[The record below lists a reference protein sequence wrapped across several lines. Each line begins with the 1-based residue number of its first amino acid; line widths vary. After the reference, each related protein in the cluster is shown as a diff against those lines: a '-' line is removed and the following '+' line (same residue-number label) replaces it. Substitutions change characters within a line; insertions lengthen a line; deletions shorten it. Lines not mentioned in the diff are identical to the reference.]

1 MRSDPGRFL
10 AIAIVI
16 LGIAGAGCQQPATP
30 ATAPAPPSA
39 SAAPSASLATSSAVA
54 APVTKMDESVGAQP
68 NLASDPAQI
77 GADLIADE
85 QAIRDPATPVPALVA
100 AARRQ
105 QAAYRAIGRNP
116 AWDATIRPLIPPNL
130 ITTYDRNID
139 ARRQLTSMSP
149 VRDTLPAW
157 RIIPTAPAAELMRLY
172 REAEAAT
179 GVGWNYL
186 AAINLVETRFGSI
199 AGLSTAGAQ
208 GPMQFMPETWAM
220 YGEGGDVN
228 SPRDAI
234 MGAGRYLA
242 DSGFANSPDRAI
254 YAYNHANEYVR
265 AVKDYAAILADDPGS
280 FAGYFNWEVYYLTTA
295 GDVLLPVG
303 YNQPQRIPVGEYLAT
318 HPQ

>member
-1 MRSDPGRFL
+1 ML
-10 AIAIVI
+10 ATAA
-16 LGIAGAGCQQPATP
+16 LAALTALTGAGCGGAGSHTP
-30 ATAPAPPSA
+30 AAP
-39 SAAPSASLATSSAVA
+39 A
-54 APVTKMDESVGAQP
+54 APVAQSESPAASPNRPGAAEITKMDAPTGAQP
-68 NLASDPAQI
+68 KLASDPAQI
-77 GADLIADE
+77 ADDLVADE
-85 QAIRDPATPVPALVA
+85 KAIRDPATPPAALVD

-116 AWDATIRPLIPPNL
+116 AWDAVIRPRIPESL
-130 ITTYDRNID
+130 VATYDRNID
-139 ARRQLTSMSP
+139 ARRQLQAMSP

-157 RIIPTAPAAELMRLY
+157 RIIPTAPADALLNLY

-186 AAINLVETRFGSI
+186 AAINLIETRFGSI

-220 YGEGGDVN
+220 YGKGGDVN

-234 MGAGRYLA
+234 MGAGRFLA
-242 DSGFANSPDRAI
+242 ASGFADSPSRAI
-254 YAYNHANEYVR
+254 YAYNHANEYVN
-265 AVKDYAAILADDPGS
+265 AVSDYAAILASDPGA
-280 FAGYFNWEVYYLTTA
+280 FNGYFHWDVYYLTTA

-303 YNQPQRIPVGEYLAT
+303 YAQSQRIPVTEYLAT

>member
-1 MRSDPGRFL
+1 MGRFWTRSVPVAL
-10 AIAIVI
+10 TVGLTLVACARPAEPT
-16 LGIAGAGCQQPATP
+16 AGP
-30 ATAPAPPSA
+30 APAESTSPP
-39 SAAPSASLATSSAVA
+39 AAA
-54 APVTKMDESVGAQP
+54 VTKLDRPAGAQP
-68 NLASDPAQI
+68 VLASDPAQI
-77 GADLIADE
+77 GADLVADE
-85 QAIRDPATPVPALVA
+85 QAIRDPGTDETALVA

-116 AWDATIRPLIPPNL
+116 DWDPVIRPLIPPNL
-130 ITTYDRNID
+130 IATYDRNID
-139 ARRQLTSMSP
+139 ARRQLTAMSP

-157 RIIPTAPAAELMRLY
+157 RIIPTAPADELLNLY
-172 REAEAAT
+172 REAEAAY

-220 YGEGGDVN
+220 YGKGGDVN

-234 MGAGRYLA
+234 MGAGRLLA
-242 DSGFANSPDRAI
+242 ATGFADSPDRAI
-254 YAYNHANEYVR
+254 YAYNHADEYVN

-280 FAGYFNWEVYYLTTA
+280 FAGYYRWEVYYYTTA

-303 YNQPQRIPVGEYLAT
+303 YSQSQRIPVGEYLAD

>member
-1 MRSDPGRFL
+1 
-10 AIAIVI
+10 
-16 LGIAGAGCQQPATP
+16 
-30 ATAPAPPSA
+30 
-39 SAAPSASLATSSAVA
+39 
-54 APVTKMDESVGAQP
+54 MDETAGAQP
-68 NLASDPAQI
+68 KLASNPAQI

-85 QAIRDPATPVPALVA
+85 QAIRDPATPGPALVA

-116 AWDATIRPLIPPNL
+116 AWDEVIRPLVPPNL
-130 ITTYDRNID
+130 VTTYDRNID
-139 ARRQLTSMSP
+139 ARRQLTAMSP

-157 RIIPTAPAAELMRLY
+157 RIIPTAPAGELMRLY

-208 GPMQFMPETWAM
+208 GPMQFMPETWAL
-220 YGEGGDVN
+220 YGKGGDVN

-234 MGAGRYLA
+234 MGAGRFLA

-265 AVKDYAAILADDPGS
+265 AVKDYAAVLADDPGS
-280 FAGYFNWEVYYLTTA
+280 FTGYFNWDVYYLTTA

-303 YNQPQRIPVGEYLAT
+303 YNQQQRIPVGEYLAT